1 MVIHVLELGCSLRK
15 IELIMAAMNG
25 AKLII
30 IKVLATFVFSR
41 EAMKVMLPRATSTA
55 FNMPAKP
62 TAKQI

>member
-1 MVIHVLELGCSLRK
+1 
-15 IELIMAAMNG
+15 MAAMNG